1 MNQTTREDY
10 DYSTDEVSNREIIK
24 FVTEEL
30 NRYNYYKLEGND
42 ESIFLIHRE
51 TGNPVATVSIK
62 AVVEVIKNLK
72 RNKRNS

>member
-62 AVVEVIKNLK
+62 ADVEVIKNLK